1 MTGSAW
7 LGLDLGTQ
15 GVRAAVIAEGGV
27 QLGAGSV
34 GFVVRDHSSG
44 MMTHDPDLDWTEG
57 TITAIRNAIVDV
69 DPARI
74 AGIGVCGLFP
84 AVALLDGD
92 GRALGPALLYGDTR
106 ARGYAMEAGRRL
118 GVTLSGDEVSPKLLW
133 LHEEH
138 PELLDRAVSAIGPT
152 GFIVRLLTGAT
163 TIDPHSA
170 FRWGGL
176 VDGTRRAWDA
186 GALRELG
193 IEVDLMPRIHDP
205 DSKIGVVSDVAAS
218 TTGLRPG
225 TPVVA
230 GTTDS
235 FATFLGHGAVR
246 AGDVIVY
253 YGSSGTLMAC
263 TTDLETVLREPSL
276 IREGVPWRLAAY
288 ALDSG
293 RLLERLRVTMFGGR
307 PYHVLDAEADAVAH
321 GSNGVVL
328 IPHVNGRF
336 DGRQLVPSVAAIV
349 GFGLAEGAPQIW
361 RAALEAFGHVVA
373 DGRERIPDR
382 PARVVAAG
390 GGARSATWRR
400 IVGEI
405 SGLDQRYDLRGSA
418 ALGAAFLA
426 AYGLGGVARLDP
438 VAEGW
443 LRDDDRPPAA
453 ANPGETGVDT
463 ERLAWHIV
471 ESAGSAVAAV
481 GALE

>member
-1 MTGSAW
+1 MTGPAW

-15 GVRAAVIAEGGV
+15 GVRAVVIADGGV
-27 QLGAGSV
+27 QLGAGSF
-34 GFVVRDHSSG
+34 GFAVRDGSSG
-44 MMTHDPDLDWTEG
+44 MMTHDPDLDWTAG
-57 TITAIRNAIVDV
+57 AIAAVRDAIRDV
-69 DPARI
+69 DPGRI

-84 AVALLDGD
+84 AVALLDGG

-106 ARGYAMEAGRRL
+106 ARSYFAEAGRRL

-133 LHEEH
+133 LREEQ
-138 PELLDRAVSAIGPT
+138 PDLLDRAAWAIGPT
-152 GFIVRLLTGAT
+152 GFIVRLLTGVA

-176 VDGTRRAWDA
+176 VDVTRRAWDS

-193 IEVDLMPRIHDP
+193 IGVELMPAIHDP
-205 DSKIGVVSDVAAS
+205 GSEVGVVSDAAAS
-218 TTGLRPG
+218 ATGLRAG

-263 TTDLETVLREPSL
+263 TTDLETVLSEPSM
-276 IREGVPWRLAAY
+276 IRDGVPWRLAAY

-293 RLLERLRVTMFGGR
+293 RLLERLRVTMFGER
-307 PYHVLDAEADAVAH
+307 PYAELDAEADRVAH
-321 GSNGVVL
+321 GSNGVIV
-328 IPHVNGRF
+328 IPHVGGRF
-336 DGRQLVPSVAAIV
+336 DGRQLVPSAAAIV
-349 GFGLAEGAPQIW
+349 GFGLADDGPQIW

-373 DGRERIPDR
+373 DGRDRIPDP

-405 SGLDQRYDLRGSA
+405 SGLDQRFDPRGSA
-418 ALGAAFLA
+418 VLGAAFLA

-443 LRDDDRPPAA
+443 LRDDGGPPAA
-453 ANPGETGVDT
+453 AGPGGTGADPA

-471 ESAGSAVAAV
+471 ELAGSAAV